1 MTQEI
6 QPTAENPRL
15 QETQVTYFFKEKL
28 PPIKNFKGADII
40 SAEQFDPINLQVVFY
55 EADRAKEGVEKRLE
69 DKCLS
74 GFILA
79 TLFYQPSTRTRLS
92 FEAAMQ
98 RLGGKVIS
106 ESAVEFSSMIKGEK
120 LPDTVRVV
128 EGYADVIALR
138 HPIEGSAK
146 IAAEIAAIPII
157 NAGDGPGEHP
167 TQALLDLYTIQQKFG
182 QIDGLTITFLG
193 DLKKGRTVHSLV
205 KLLSYFEVQI
215 NFVAPQF
222 LQIPQD
228 FIGQLQ
234 QKGIKL
240 TKANY
245 LNQLESDFDV
255 IYITRLQ
262 EEFYRDDPNSSAI
275 IANLK
280 NSYNL
285 PSDFTEKSKAVI
297 MHPLPRVNE
306 IPAEI
311 DSSHQAIYFEQSRNG
326 LFIRMALLK
335 LVLLGN

>member
-1 MTQEI
+1 MGQETQNTQRQESQTSSFFKNEI
-6 QPTAENPRL
+6 QPIR
-15 QETQVTYFFKEKL
+15 
-28 PPIKNFKGADII
+28 NFKDASII

-55 EADRAKEGVEKRLE
+55 EADRAKEGVKKRLE

-74 GFILA
+74 GFMLA
-79 TLFYQPSTRTRLS
+79 TLFYRPSTRTRLA
-92 FEAAMQ
+92 FEAAMH

-106 ESAVEFSSMIKGEK
+106 ESGVEFSSIIKGEQ
-120 LPDTVRVV
+120 LPDTIRVV
-128 EGYADVIALR
+128 EGFVDVIALR
-138 HPIEGSAK
+138 HPDKGSAA
-146 IAAEIAAIPII
+146 IAADFAKIPII

-182 QIDGLTITFLG
+182 KIDGLTITFLG

-205 KLLSYFEVQI
+205 KLLSHYQVRI

-222 LQIPQD
+222 LQIPKEFTD
-228 FIGQLQ
+228 QLQ
-234 QKGIKL
+234 QKGIEVVKSNRL
-240 TKANY
+240 DE
-245 LNQLESDFDV
+245 LNSGFDV
-255 IYITRLQ
+255 IYVTRLQ
-262 EEFYRDDPNSSAI
+262 EEFYKDDPNSSAI

-285 PSDFTEKSKAVI
+285 PPDFAEKSKALV

-311 DSSHQAIYFEQSRNG
+311 DNSPQAIYFEQSRNG
-326 LFIRMALLK
+326 LYVRMALLK